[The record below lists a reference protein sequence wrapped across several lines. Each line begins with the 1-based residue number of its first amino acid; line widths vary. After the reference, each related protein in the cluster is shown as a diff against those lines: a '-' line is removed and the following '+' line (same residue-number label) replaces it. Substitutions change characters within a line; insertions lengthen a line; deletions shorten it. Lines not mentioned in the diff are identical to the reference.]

1 MSDVQEYPEV
11 FQEVRGALNPG
22 RLKLQSNSVT
32 FKNIK
37 TGKVDQYQGSD
48 IEKVHWLKRARG
60 NCLKMIL
67 NNGTIHRYDGFR
79 ESDFDKLSS
88 FVSKYYSSEL
98 EKIDMALKG
107 WNWGKAE
114 FVGNGLDFNIDNS
127 LAFEIPLGNVSH
139 STTSKNEV
147 TLEFHQN
154 DDAAVSLTELRFHIP
169 TDPTSETD
177 AVQEFYNNVL
187 AKADIIQATGD
198 AVVTFTEVQ
207 CLTPRGRY
215 DIKLYPTF
223 LQLHGKTFDYKV
235 PYTTV
240 LRLFLLPHK
249 DGRQMFFV
257 VSLDPPIKQGQT
269 RYHFLILL
277 FNKEDEMTVELGM
290 TEEELKEKY
299 DGKLTSEMVGLEY
312 EVVSKIFKAVT
323 NRKIT
328 VPGSFQGQQG
338 TRCVSCSYKAATG
351 LLYPLERGFIF
362 VHKPPLH
369 IRFDE
374 ISCVNFA
381 RGSGNTRSF
390 DFEIETQSSNV
401 YHFVGIEKDEYG
413 KLFDFV
419 TGKKL
424 RVKNIDKKKSTV
436 SNVDLSGSDEE
447 GGDHD
452 AYLERMKAEGKQRDD
467 GDEDDETDSSDESF
481 NPGESGSE
489 VAEEYDSNPPTTDS
503 DESDSDS
510 GSGSADLAE
519 KKVRREKKEKER
531 AEKKAKKEK
540 EKKKKSK
547 SAKTVSEG
555 GRKRKEKK
563 KSKREKGQP
572 KRPQS
577 SYFLWLNE
585 HREQIKEENPGISI
599 TDISRKA
606 GEMWK
611 KVDDKTKWDKLAEE
625 AKKDYVKAMEEWN
638 NRERSAS
645 EGSDDEKKSPKKKEK
660 KKKPS
665 SSPSKKASDTRAGS
679 GGVYKSKEFIS
690 SSDSSGEDKPAKKK
704 LRKDG
709 SESEKELPSE
719 PDEATPNTSEDSGH
733 SGKDGKSGS
742 ESD

>member
-37 TGKVDQYQGSD
+37 TGKVDQYQSSD
-48 IEKVHWLKRARG
+48 IEAVHWLKRARG
-60 NCLKMIL
+60 NCLKMLL
-67 NNGTIHRYDGFR
+67 NNGTIHRYDGFKEMEFER
-79 ESDFDKLSS
+79 LAS
-88 FVSKYYSSEL
+88 FVSKYYNSEL
-98 EKIDMALKG
+98 EKVDIAMKG
-107 WNWGKAE
+107 WNWGQAD
-114 FVGNGLDFNIDNS
+114 FVANALNFKIDNH

-139 STTSKNEV
+139 STNTKNEV

-169 TDPTSETD
+169 TDPNTEVDTV
-177 AVQEFYNNVL
+177 AEFYEKVL

-249 DGRQMFFV
+249 DSRQMFFV

-299 DGKLTSEMVGLEY
+299 DGKLNPEMHGLEY
-312 EVVSKIFKAVT
+312 EVVSKIFKAIT
-323 NRKIT
+323 QRKIT
-328 VPGSFQGQQG
+328 VPGSFEGQQG

-374 ISCVNFA
+374 INCVNFA

-390 DFEIETQSSNV
+390 DFEIETLSSSV

-419 TGKKL
+419 SSKKL
-424 RVKNIDKKKSTV
+424 RVKNIDKNKSGKGANAGTGAM
-436 SNVDLSGSDEE
+436 SGSDEE

-452 AYLERMKAEGKQRDD
+452 AYLERMKAEGKQRQDD
-467 GDEDDETDSSDESF
+467 DEDDDTDSSDESF

-503 DESDSDS
+503 EDSDEESDSEPS
-510 GSGSADLAE
+510 EAKKARKEQKQKEKAE
-519 KKVRREKKEKER
+519 KNEK
-531 AEKKAKKEK
+531 KKAK
-540 EKKKKSK
+540 EKKRSK

-555 GRKRKEKK
+555 GKRKSKK

-585 HREQIKEENPGISI
+585 NREKIKEDNPGISI
-599 TDISRKA
+599 TEVSKKA
-606 GEMWK
+606 GELWK
-611 KVDDKTKWDKLAEE
+611 KVTDKTKWEKLAEE
-625 AKKDYVKAMEEWN
+625 AKKDYVKAMEQWN
-638 NRERSAS
+638 NREIS
-645 EGSDDEKKSPKKKEK
+645 EGGSDEGDGKDSSPKKSK
-660 KKKPS
+660 KS
-665 SSPSKKASDTRAGS
+665 NSSPSKKANESRAGA
-679 GGVYKSKEFIS
+679 GVAYKSKEFIS
-690 SSDSSGEDKPAKKK
+690 SSDTSGEDKPKKKK

-733 SGKDGKSGS
+733 SGKSGS
-742 ESD
+742 ESGSD